1 MSSNPDPLTQLIRT
15 GRAATYTLIV
25 VLGLC
30 YVLAWVTKS
39 DVFVHGMWFAG
50 EFTKPWSL
58 LTYPFAS
65 AGIGGNLIWELLL
78 LFWLYWIGG
87 DLEREIGS
95 ARVFA
100 TFFVASVLGAI
111 SVFVAWQFTH
121 NTGVPGSPTGYM
133 PLFGSLIPI
142 GALTVAWGVRNQT
155 ACVRL
160 WMVIPITGKWIAIIE
175 AGLVLFV
182 MGEASPIV
190 GVFALGPLGVAWA
203 YAANRLPGVPFGK
216 SEIKSSRAAKAT
228 ERREDS
234 YYDDVYRR
242 AKEREERERLRKLFE
257 SSLEDDK

>member
-15 GRAATYTLIV
+15 GRAATYTLIAL
-25 VLGLC
+25 LGLC

-39 DVFVHGMWFAG
+39 DVFVHGLWFAG
-50 EFTKPWSL
+50 DWTKPWSL

-65 AGIGGNLIWELLL
+65 AGVGGNLIWELLL

-87 DLEREIGS
+87 DLEREMGT

-100 TFFVASVLGAI
+100 VFLVASALGAV
-111 SVFVAWQFTH
+111 SVYVAWMLAR
-121 NTGVPGSPTGYM
+121 GAGA
-133 PLFGSLIPI
+133 PLYGSLIPI
-142 GALTVAWGVRNQT
+142 GALTVAWGTRNQT

-190 GVFALGPLGVAWA
+190 GIFALAPLGVAWA
-203 YAANRLPGVPFGK
+203 YAANRLPGFPFGR
-216 SEIKSSRAAKAT
+216 SSSRPSKAAKAT
-228 ERREDS
+228 ERREKS
-234 YYDDVYRR
+234 YYDDVFRR

-257 SSLEDDK
+257 SSLDDDK